1 MGSTNVIITDPL
13 PSAERTPNPY
23 MRMQSAP
30 SNGEAMNER
39 LQAMIEALMWVEYM
53 LEEARNRPDGVERVL
68 REVREAMDD
77 IKRGVAVD
85 FRARLRSFY

>member
-1 MGSTNVIITDPL
+1 
-13 PSAERTPNPY
+13 
-23 MRMQSAP
+23 
-30 SNGEAMNER
+30 MNER

-53 LEEARNRPDGVERVL
+53 LEEARDRPDGVERVL

-85 FRARLRSFY
+85 FRTRLRSFY

>member
-1 MGSTNVIITDPL
+1 MKP
-13 PSAERTPNPY
+13 A
-23 MRMQSAP
+23 A
-30 SNGEAMNER
+30 SNEEAMNER

-68 REVREAMDD
+68 REVREAMND

-85 FRARLRSFY
+85 FRSRLRTFY